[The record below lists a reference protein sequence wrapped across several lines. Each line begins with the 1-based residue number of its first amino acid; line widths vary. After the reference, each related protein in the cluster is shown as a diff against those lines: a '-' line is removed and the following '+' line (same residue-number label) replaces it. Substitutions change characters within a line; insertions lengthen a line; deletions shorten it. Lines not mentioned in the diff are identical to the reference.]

1 MVFKKKYQCIC
12 IIVEVLFSLPD
23 TSLLSFKHWSIP
35 PSPAMSHYLIISD
48 LKHKYSSHCYF
59 YDLTDQL
66 LKSRSSLKKHLGLLL
81 RPFVMTFDRR
91 SHPTPDCAFLFTMHC
106 PLLPGQG
113 MMRKYKKVMCFVLEE
128 VVFMKT
134 VISYSFS
141 LSHSVSLFLSFFFFF
156 YCFLI
161 SSH

>member
-1 MVFKKKYQCIC
+1 MKSCFPCLILVYLALNIGPF
-12 IIVEVLFSLPD
+12 
-23 TSLLSFKHWSIP
+23 P

-59 YDLTDQL
+59 CDLTDQL

-81 RPFVMTFDRR
+81 RLFVMTFDSR

-141 LSHSVSLFLSFFFFF
+141 LSHSVSLFLSFFFLLQLPHFF
-156 YCFLI
+156 SLNTGLA
-161 SSH
+161 SSSLLST